1 MRLFLLIALPAVA
14 HAVFQGAGITVT
26 NPARFTLS
34 TFTNA
39 ACSYSAV
46 NKSAHQSKNT
56 DQRSVHPCP
65 QFLTRA

>member
-14 HAVFQGAGITVT
+14 HAVFQGAGNAVT

-39 ACSYSAV
+39 ACSYAAV
-46 NKSAHQSKNT
+46 NKSAHQSKN
-56 DQRSVHPCP
+56 DPCP